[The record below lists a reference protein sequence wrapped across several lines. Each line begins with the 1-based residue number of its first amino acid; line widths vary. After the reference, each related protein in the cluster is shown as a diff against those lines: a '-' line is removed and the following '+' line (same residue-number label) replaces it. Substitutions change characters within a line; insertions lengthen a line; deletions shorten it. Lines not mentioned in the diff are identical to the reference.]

1 MNKRKGILDTVDKTS
16 KQLTILLEV
25 MYRYYKIY
33 DLDFGA
39 VYSEVFYELYI
50 AEEKL
55 TFESICQSVGIGMTT
70 LKAYRKRFD
79 NLATRLLEK
88 GIIK

>member
-1 MNKRKGILDTVDKTS
+1 MNKRKGILDTIDKTS

-39 VYSEVFYELYI
+39 VYSEVFYELY
-50 AEEKL
+50 
-55 TFESICQSVGIGMTT
+55 T
-70 LKAYRKRFD
+70 
-79 NLATRLLEK
+79 
-88 GIIK
+88 